1 MEVHFKKLIS
11 ALGQSLYDVIKI
23 LNVHV
28 FKKSEIMLSEATWMG
43 LGVIILSKVSEKKV
57 III

>member
-1 MEVHFKKLIS
+1 MY
-11 ALGQSLYDVIKI
+11 LYSEI
-23 LNVHV
+23 LVM
-28 FKKSEIMLSEATWMG
+28 KKSERMLSEATWMG